1 MRDTIINLQ
10 KSDTWKIQLTIVIN
24 FISSKDDTEERVMHS
39 KSNNI
44 EFLLDNA
51 NEIVSEHF
59 VSLFSK
65 YQIGFE
71 TSMRG
76 SDFIFD
82 SLQMLCY
89 KCHKINFTHGGSYT
103 DSPDLIKKKKA
114 TINLKTTD
122 DKFFQY
128 VVTVALT

>member
-24 FISSKDDTEERVMHS
+24 FISSKDDTEERVLHS

-71 TSMRG
+71 H
-76 SDFIFD
+76 
-82 SLQMLCY
+82 Q
-89 KCHKINFTHGGSYT
+89 
-103 DSPDLIKKKKA
+103 
-114 TINLKTTD
+114 
-122 DKFFQY
+122 
-128 VVTVALT
+128 